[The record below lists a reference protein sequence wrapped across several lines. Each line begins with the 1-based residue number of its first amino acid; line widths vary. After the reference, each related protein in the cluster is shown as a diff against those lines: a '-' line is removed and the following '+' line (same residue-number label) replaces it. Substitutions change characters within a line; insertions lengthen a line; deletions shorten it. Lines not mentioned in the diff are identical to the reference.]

1 MKYHKVVNN
10 NKEDVAVKCR
20 FSNIEYR
27 IRHPYTFEYLDGLSG
42 YIEDYTKFL
51 KTLTL
56 KVPEELK
63 YKPGTKYARSTIVV
77 HNSQVFVVIAENG
90 TTREPFPYSDDWI
103 ALTDS
108 YGNKCVAVT
117 KYEEGG
123 GATDD
128 TFESVNYGNFGLQD
142 MTDILIN
149 GKYYDY
155 FNDGDYMIIF
165 DRSGNKFTMRMN
177 YREYVNEGGTTN
189 ASVDFV
195 SDELIPDIVINPN
208 DTFGIESDGV
218 KYINNFSNVPIHK
231 FSMVP
236 DRLDTFVYQ
245 LPNALL
251 GLLKNKYGYYSGYDR
266 SKRISN
272 DGVYIHNH
280 DHMNGF
286 YLPNG
291 LDGGQKHSRIEQLAW
306 LPTATEVFG
315 GIPFRRPNEYAFNIE
330 TGFKQLPSLDTAFKR
345 VKTLNGRPKNWMIY
359 TIESG
364 TKYPCVVNE
373 DGTRLPMRLSNSN
386 GFSSGDKV
394 YVPLCFTMGDT
405 KISEGN

>member
-10 NKEDVAVKCR
+10 NKEDIVVKCR

-128 TFESVNYGNFGLQD
+128 TFDSVNYGNFGLQD
-142 MTDILIN
+142 MTDILIS

-177 YREYVNEGGTTN
+177 YREYINEGGTTN
-189 ASVDFV
+189 ASVDFI

-208 DTFGIESDGV
+208 DTFGIEGDGV

-251 GLLKNKYGYYSGYDR
+251 GLLNVQNLLVSTEFCPGFNTPLYSLLEYVEIVTLLDICFFNPFIILGQSYAIILN
-266 SKRISN
+266 SFSIS
-272 DGVYIHNH
+272 VY
-280 DHMNGF
+280 
-286 YLPNG
+286 
-291 LDGGQKHSRIEQLAW
+291 
-306 LPTATEVFG
+306 
-315 GIPFRRPNEYAFNIE
+315 
-330 TGFKQLPSLDTAFKR
+330 
-345 VKTLNGRPKNWMIY
+345 
-359 TIESG
+359 
-364 TKYPCVVNE
+364 
-373 DGTRLPMRLSNSN
+373 
-386 GFSSGDKV
+386 FSSVSLQKRGKDKV
-394 YVPLCFTMGDT
+394 L
-405 KISEGN
+405 

>member
-1 MKYHKVVNN
+1 MKYHKIVNN
-10 NKEDVAVKCR
+10 SKEEVAVKCR
-20 FSNIEYR
+20 FSDIEYR
-27 IRHPYTFEYLDGLSG
+27 GRHPYSFEHLDSLSS
-42 YIEDYTKFL
+42 YIGDYTKFL

-165 DRSGNKFTMRMN
+165 DRSGNKYTMRMN
-177 YREYVNEGGTTN
+177 LREYLNKGGTTD

-195 SDELIPDIVINPN
+195 SDELIPEIVINPN

-218 KYINNFSNVPIHK
+218 KYLDNFQNVPMHK
-231 FSMVP
+231 FSFIA
-236 DRLDTFVYQ
+236 DRLDTYVYT
-245 LPNALL
+245 LPNPLL
-251 GLLKNKYGYYSGYDR
+251 GLLKNKFGYYAGYDR

-272 DGVYIHNH
+272 DGVYYHNR

-286 YLPNG
+286 YNVNS
-291 LDGGQKHSRIEQLAW
+291 LDGGQKNGRIEQLAW

-315 GIPFRRPNEYAFNIE
+315 AVPFRQPDKYSFNIE
-330 TGFKQLPSLDTAFKR
+330 SGFRQLPSLDTAYKR
-345 VKTLNGRPKNWMIY
+345 VKTLKGKPECWMTY

-364 TKYPCVVNE
+364 TKYPCIVNK
-373 DGTRLPMRLSNSN
+373 DGTRVPMKLANSN
-386 GFSSGDKV
+386 NAVSSSKV
-394 YVPLCFTMGDT
+394 YVPLCFTMGT
-405 KISEGN
+405 IKISEGN